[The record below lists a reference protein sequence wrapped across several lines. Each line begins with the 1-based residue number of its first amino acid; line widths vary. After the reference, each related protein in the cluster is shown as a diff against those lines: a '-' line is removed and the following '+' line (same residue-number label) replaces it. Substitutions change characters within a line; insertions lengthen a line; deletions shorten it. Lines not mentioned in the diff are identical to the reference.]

1 MKRTSFR
8 YVLLA
13 AVVVVGLTVPAA
25 ALAAGTGQV
34 APDVDSGAAVAPQ
47 ATQNDSTVNVTVG
60 QQLSTVLSVSSD
72 EVQTDF
78 ENTAFELSVERPG
91 VEERAE
97 AIADRAEEL
106 RERAEDIREAY
117 AEATE
122 EYGDGDIG
130 KSAYAQRLATLNAR
144 ATNLQAS
151 YDALQQ
157 RAANLSALELRAAGV
172 NESALRAA
180 VENLSS
186 VSGSGAKALLA
197 QFTGEARGEIELETA
212 DGLEIEVEGED
223 GERSREFE
231 RPRDDDRNFTVA
243 QADALTTARDALS
256 TPDDGRWVLTKTK
269 VKEYEGAYE
278 FEFALR
284 NASQTG
290 EAEVRVDASTGE
302 VYRLEEEIEAPDED
316 DEDGEDRDEERDDDR
331 ELALVVAE
339 GAPAPNATVT
349 LQVLDGGDP
358 VENVALSLNDE
369 QVGTTD
375 ANGTVTV
382 SLPESG
388 EAKLAVESGDAEA
401 ELEFEF
407 EEDDDEVFRN
417 LHVDA
422 TLDDGTVTVT
432 VSYDGSAVAN
442 ASVYANGQ
450 AVGTTDADG
459 RVTFAVD
466 ANATED
472 LEVEVV
478 KGEFE
483 AELEY
488 DIENGSLAL
497 TEDAREGDGDKVER
511 EAEDDAEDGEDA
523 EDDSEDD
530 DREADRETEDDSD
543 DESEDAETPDD
554 DSDSDSDE
562 EETETP
568 DDEETETA
576 EDDEETETPD
586 EEETETPDD
595 EETETSDDDEE
606 TDTPEDDD
614 ETETS
619 DDD

>member
-34 APDVDSGAAVAPQ
+34 APGVESGAAVAPQ

-106 RERAEDIREAY
+106 RERAGDIRETY

-122 EYGDGDIG
+122 EYEDGDIS

-144 ATNLQAS
+144 ATNLQGS

-157 RAANLSALELRAAGV
+157 RASNVSALELRAAGV

-197 QFTGEARGEIELETA
+197 QFTGEARGEVELETA
-212 DGLEIEVEGED
+212 AGLEIEVEGED

-316 DEDGEDRDEERDDDR
+316 DEDGEDRDDERDDDR

-358 VENVALSLNDE
+358 VEDAALFLNDE

-407 EEDDDEVFRN
+407 EDEADDDEVFRN

-422 TLDDGTVTVT
+422 SLDDGTVTVS
-432 VSYDGSAVAN
+432 VGYDGSPVRN

-459 RVTFAVD
+459 TVTFAID

-511 EAEDDAEDGEDA
+511 EAEDDGEDG

-568 DDEETETA
+568 D
-576 EDDEETETPD
+576 
-586 EEETETPDD
+586 EEETETSDD
-595 EETETSDDDEE
+595 EEETETSDDDEE